1 MNFGSFRRSVRRNPA
16 VAGLPMLGLC
26 FGGLYALTTFQ
37 QGRYERVDFMRKSQ
51 TQREFDLEE
60 ELDAVKNER
69 QVLVLQVQE
78 LENETAELNALVK
91 KQHGVGDKRQS
102 MAASRMSMAAACRRS
117 DAEAAAPTRLT
128 ATGRRWY
135 SPR

>member
-1 MNFGSFRRSVRRNPA
+1 MDFGRFRRSVRRNPA

-60 ELDAVKNER
+60 ELEG
-69 QVLVLQVQE
+69 VLKSMD
-78 LENETAELNALVK
+78 LEDYEPKPIPDENGT
-91 KQHGVGDKRQS
+91 QR
-102 MAASRMSMAAACRRS
+102 
-117 DAEAAAPTRLT
+117 
-128 ATGRRWY
+128 
-135 SPR
+135 